1 VPTTPLTNL
10 GNLRGLTDENGTLKV
25 VAVTAGSGTSPLT
38 PFANLRG
45 TTDETGALRVASI
58 TLNPPVSKPTDLSN
72 LRVCTD
78 ETGALLVA
86 SGTAGAIGPLTNL
99 GNVQA
104 RTDAR
109 GSLLVANST
118 AGSLASP
125 LTPLLNLRGR
135 TDDQGAL
142 VVTGLSNPLAY
153 QQRILAD
160 GAAAYWPLNDGV
172 GSTSAKDLAGP
183 RDAVIAGSVS
193 LAQSGGPG
201 SSLVMLFGTDKTGIL
216 TPPSFPVYGLAFTL
230 EFWMKPT
237 VTPIGQSGLMSRA
250 IINDGDFQVLYQ
262 AASGNITTNFFQG
275 AHQVRSFPVTLTLGA
290 WLYVVV
296 VFTGT
301 QVQVY
306 LNTVAQ
312 GLQAT
317 LTGSNGTGPPSLG
330 NMADGPTNGFVGALA
345 DMAFYQKV
353 LSVSDINAHFALR
366 TTT

>member
-10 GNLRGLTDENGTLKV
+10 GNLRGLTDENGALKV

-86 SGTAGAIGPLTNL
+86 SGTLGTIGPLTNL
-99 GNVQA
+99 GNLQA

-109 GSLLVANST
+109 GSLLVANGT
-118 AGSLASP
+118 AGTLASP
-125 LTPLLNLRGR
+125 FTPLLNLRGR
-135 TDDQGAL
+135 ADDQGAL

-153 QQRILAD
+153 QQRIIAD
-160 GAAAYWPLNDGV
+160 GAAAYWPLNDAG
-172 GSTSAKDLAGP
+172 GSTSAVDLAGP
-183 RDAVIAGSVS
+183 RNAVISGTVT
-193 LAQSGGPG
+193 LAQSGGAG
-201 SSLVMLFGTDKTGIL
+201 TNKVMLFGSDKTGML
-216 TPPSFPVYGLAFTL
+216 SPPSFPVYGLAFTL

-237 VTPIGQSGLMSRA
+237 ATQIAQAGLMSRTV
-250 IINDGDFQVLYQ
+250 INDGDFQVVYTGGNFSTKFYQ
-262 AASGNITTNFFQG
+262 GGYFTCL
-275 AHQVRSFPVTLTLGA
+275 FPATLTLGA

-301 QVQVY
+301 TVQVY

-317 LTGSNGTGPPSLG
+317 LTGSNGTGTPSLG

-345 DMAFYQKV
+345 DIAFYQKV
-353 LSVSDINAHFALR
+353 LSVSDITAHYALR
-366 TTT
+366 TAT